1 LFWSQLAAAQR
12 AGLEPRRPHIPQDH
26 RGTPALYRNFGPN
39 RAAGLV
45 PRRLLGT
52 ETTCPLAQPLVK
64 SLRTNP
70 PQLAANSAAAA
81 EKRPIIRSQK
91 FSKVVNASMSM
102 KAGEIFQFGK
112 FQIDARARTLRREA
126 EPVALN
132 YRTFDVLLY
141 LVQNPGRA
149 LTRDELL
156 KNVWSDTFVDEH
168 SLAQSI
174 SVLRKALEEKP
185 GDNNYIVTLPGRGY
199 QFVSP
204 VQVIAP
210 EGLAVIPEASAI
222 ASLGSNTQGSNV
234 QGATGVLIQQQTI
247 RTSVVTTEE
256 KHSLSLP
263 APRRRVETILVAIL
277 AVPALIVAAYY
288 FWVQSHRVPPS
299 ESSAAIRPAVFL
311 PPRRSVAVLGFRNL
325 SRRPEEGWLSTAL
338 AEMLSTELEA
348 GEKLRLVSGED
359 VARTKLDLP
368 LADTD
373 SLSRDTL
380 ARLHKDLDS
389 DLIVLGSYTALDE
402 KSGTRIRLDLH
413 LQDTVAGETIA
424 DVAVVGG
431 EADLFDMVAQ
441 AGSQLR
447 EKLGVEAVS
456 PVEAVS
462 IRGSLPSNRDAARL
476 YSEGLARLRVFDA
489 LDARDLLQRA
499 IAADPKYSLAH
510 SALAEAWS
518 RLGYDKKARQEAQQA
533 YDLSTNLSRED
544 KLAVE
549 GRYRDIDHQ
558 FPQAIE
564 VYRALFTL
572 FPDNVD
578 YGLKLADVQARG
590 HKGNDSLA
598 TVESLRKLP
607 PPASDDPRIELAEST
622 GWRVLGDFKHQ
633 EVPLSRA
640 VEKARAQGARLI
652 LARTLEDQA
661 RLFLAT
667 FTGRAQDAIALC
679 RESQNISAAAGDL
692 QGEGRALLV
701 SADILSNSG
710 DLPGAIHSYQRAQVI
725 FQKIGSEGGVASV
738 LNNLAVAYDREGDL
752 ANAEKMHRQAQ
763 ATFRLLDDN
772 ARLAVV
778 TSNVAKDRME
788 QGDLPGAI
796 HLYQEQL
803 QLGDPSNTENAAL
816 AGYGI
821 SYGLELQG
829 DLAGAKQGFEKSLK
843 LWQDKSNRNAS
854 AYALWSLGNVLL
866 EQSDFAG
873 SRKMYEQALA
883 IRTTGGDTLAIA
895 QTQLGLADLSLEEA
909 RSPAE
914 QEAVVRNA
922 LEVLQAQKDREDET
936 EAWCVLARALLA
948 QGKVAPAKNA
958 IQHARSLAA
967 KSQNPET
974 RWQTA
979 LTAAQVETADKNVAH
994 SSAANATRQELTAIV
1009 TKSRELGFVGVELDA
1024 RLALAELEM
1033 KTGQATAGRVHLAAV
1048 EADAKAKGYNL
1059 VARKA
1064 TAARS

>member
-1 LFWSQLAAAQR
+1 
-12 AGLEPRRPHIPQDH
+12 
-26 RGTPALYRNFGPN
+26 
-39 RAAGLV
+39 
-45 PRRLLGT
+45 
-52 ETTCPLAQPLVK
+52 
-64 SLRTNP
+64 
-70 PQLAANSAAAA
+70 
-81 EKRPIIRSQK
+81 
-91 FSKVVNASMSM
+91 MSM

-112 FQIDARARTLRREA
+112 FQMDARARTLRRQEKL
-126 EPVALN
+126 VTLN
-132 YRTFDVLLY
+132 YRSFDVLLY
-141 LVQNPGRA
+141 LVKNPGRA

-156 KNVWSDTFVDEH
+156 KNVWHDTFVDEH

-185 GDNNYIVTLPGRGY
+185 GDNSFIVTLPGRGY

-210 EGLAVIPEASAI
+210 KNLAVVPEAATVAGHVST
-222 ASLGSNTQGSNV
+222 GNV
-234 QGATGVLIQQQTI
+234 STVHGPTGVLIQQQTI
-247 RTSVVTTEE
+247 RTSIVTEE
-256 KHSLSLP
+256 KQLSLP
-263 APRRRVETILVAIL
+263 APQNRSAMILIAVL
-277 AVPALIVAAYY
+277 VVPALAVAGYY
-288 FWVQSHRVPPS
+288 LWVQSHRVQPADARPPLALS
-299 ESSAAIRPAVFL
+299 L
-311 PPRRSVAVLGFRNL
+311 PPRRSIAVLGFRNL
-325 SRRPEEGWLSTAL
+325 SDRPEEGWISTAL

-359 VARTKLDLP
+359 IARTKLDLP
-368 LADTD
+368 LADAD

-380 ARLHKDLDS
+380 ARLHKDLNS
-389 DLIVLGSYTALDE
+389 DLIVLGSYTALGE
-402 KSGTRIRLDLH
+402 KPGTRIRLDLR

-431 EADLFDMVAQ
+431 EADLFDMVTQ

-456 PVEAVS
+456 PVEEVS
-462 IRGSLPSNRDAARL
+462 IRGSLPSNRDAVRL

-544 KLAVE
+544 KLVVE

-558 FPQAIE
+558 YPTAID

-590 HKGNDSLA
+590 HKGNDSLT

-607 PPASDDPRIELAEST
+607 APTSEDPRIELAEST

-633 EVPLSRA
+633 EAPLNRA
-640 VEKARAQGARLI
+640 VEKARTQGARLI
-652 LARTLEDQA
+652 LAKALEDQA
-661 RLFLAT
+661 TLFNFL
-667 FTGRAQDAIALC
+667 GRAQDAIALC
-679 RESQNISAAAGDL
+679 RESKDIYAAAGDR
-692 QGEGRALLV
+692 QGEGRALRV

-710 DLPGAIHSYQRAQVI
+710 DLPGAIRLYQQAQPI

-738 LNNLAVAYDREGDL
+738 DNNLGSVYEREGDL
-752 ANAEKMHRQAQ
+752 ATAERMYREAQ
-763 ATFRLLDDN
+763 ASFRLLDDN

-778 TSNVAKDRME
+778 TGNVGRDRME
-788 QGDLPGAI
+788 QGDLPAAI

-821 SYGLELQG
+821 AYALQLQG
-829 DLAGAKQGFEKSLK
+829 DLAGAREGFERSVK
-843 LWQDKSNRNAS
+843 LWQEKSNRNA
-854 AYALWSLGNVLL
+854 AAHALMSLASVQL
-866 EQSDFAG
+866 EQADFAG
-873 SRKMYEQALA
+873 SRKAYEQALA
-883 IRTTGGDTLAIA
+883 IRTAAGDTLAIA
-895 QTQLGLADLSLEEA
+895 ETQLALADLSLEEA

-914 QEAVVRNA
+914 QEAAARQA
-922 LEVLQAQKDREDET
+922 LEVFQTQQVRDNESG
-936 EAWCVLARALLA
+936 AWCVLARALIA
-948 QGKVAPAKNA
+948 QGKAAAAKDA
-958 IQHARSLAA
+958 VQHARSLSA
-967 KSQNPET
+967 KSQNPGI

-979 LTAAQVETADKNVAH
+979 LTAAQIEIADKDLPH
-994 SSAANATRQELTAIV
+994 SAGIAASKELAAII
-1009 TKSRELGFVGVELDA
+1009 TKARELGYAEVELEA
-1024 RLALAELEM
+1024 RLALAEIEM
-1033 KTGQATAGRVHLAAV
+1033 KSGQATAGREHLTAI
-1048 EADAKAKGYNL
+1048 EADAKTKGCNL

-1064 TAARS
+1064 DAARSARSS